1 MSQKILLRSV
11 YGKVG
16 QIYTINP
23 CPNNNGQF
31 CKWVRR
37 IDSQGNMILSDA
49 DKNESVTL
57 SDGTK
62 MPLLQY
68 LIPENKE
75 FKIQDGQEFDLSKIE
90 DLAEWEAIK
99 NAPLIASSRYE
110 KNPDGTYKIDGNVY
124 DRTTHPRNGAAELYV
139 DIPGIETEARVS
151 KAEKVYNASKYIF
164 ESSQEKRLQITKIM
178 GKHMEAM
185 PPSDITEYLIEV
197 AKRNPDRIIKL
208 YKDENVSDRLLFM
221 DAKDKHVIILKGGFY
236 IYGEDINLGATDD
249 NAVAWLIDPKNKK
262 IAEMIRQD
270 TYPEMYKKDTKTK

>member
-1 MSQKILLRSV
+1 MNQKILLRSV

-23 CPNNNGQF
+23 CPESNGQF

-37 IDSQGNMILSDA
+37 IDSAGNMILSDA
-49 DKNESVTL
+49 DKNDTVEL
-57 SDGTK
+57 ADGTK

-75 FKIQDGQEFDLSKIE
+75 FKIRDGQEFDLNKIE

-110 KNPDGTYKIDGNVY
+110 KNSDGSYKIDGNIY
-124 DRTTHPRNGAAELYV
+124 DKTTHPRNGAAELYV
-139 DIPGIETEARVS
+139 DIPGVETEIRVS
-151 KAEKVYNASKYIF
+151 KAEKVYKASKFIF
-164 ESSQEKRLQITKIM
+164 ESSQEKRYDITRMM
-178 GKHMEAM
+178 GKQMKGM

-208 YKDENVSDRLLFM
+208 YTDENISYRLLFM
-221 DAKDKHVIILKGGFY
+221 DAKDKHIIILKNGFY
-236 IYGEDINLGATDD
+236 IYGEDINLGASDD
-249 NAVAWLIDPKNKK
+249 NAVAWLTNPKNKN
-262 IAEMIRQD
+262 IVDMITKD
-270 TYPEMYKKDTKTK
+270 TYPEMYKDTKNKK

>member
-1 MSQKILLRSV
+1 MNQKILLRSV

-23 CPNNNGQF
+23 CPNSNGQF

-37 IDSQGNMILSDA
+37 VDSQGNMILSDA
-49 DKNESVTL
+49 DRNDTVTL

-75 FKIQDGQEFDLSKIE
+75 FKVQDGQEFDLTKVE

-99 NAPLIASSRYE
+99 NAPLIASNRYE
-110 KNPDGTYKIDGNVY
+110 KNPDGTYKIDGNIY
-124 DRTTHPRNGAAELYV
+124 DKSTHPRNGAAELYV

-164 ESSQEKRLQITKIM
+164 ESSQEQRLKITRAM
-178 GKHMEAM
+178 GKHMQNM

-208 YKDENVSDRLLFM
+208 YEDKKVSYRLLFM
-221 DAKDKHVIILKGGFY
+221 DAKDKRVIVLKNGFY
-236 IYGEDINLGATDD
+236 IYGEDINLGASDN
-249 NAVAWLIDPKNKK
+249 NAVDWLTDPKNKK
-262 IAEMIRQD
+262 ITDMISLE
-270 TYPEMYKKDTKTK
+270 TYPEMSKDPKDKK